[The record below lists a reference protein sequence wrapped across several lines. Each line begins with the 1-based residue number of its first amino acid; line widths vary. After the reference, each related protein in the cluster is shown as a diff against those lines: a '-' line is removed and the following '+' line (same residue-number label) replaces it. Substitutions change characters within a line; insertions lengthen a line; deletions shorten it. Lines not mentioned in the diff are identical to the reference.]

1 MYTQCPECL
10 TVYKLSGA
18 ELAAAR
24 GNVRCAHCNA
34 VFDALSTL
42 SEQLPPE
49 PIDLLERHVEL
60 AGPPQLALCVF
71 RPLNGL
77 QGSLQFDFDE
87 RPRAHERAPK
97 PPRFARSRRHSQR
110 RNAPWLAAS
119 IVLMLTLATQV
130 AWVERANWMNKASL
144 RPWLE
149 SACARLACALPL
161 RRDDELLQLA
171 SRDIRPHPS
180 VPGALII
187 SATLHNVADFAQPF
201 PNVEITLSDL
211 DERRIAMRRF
221 LPDEY
226 IPDARAR
233 SAGLAPAANA
243 SLVFEV
249 ADPGKNA
256 VAFEFRFD

>member
-10 TVYKLSGA
+10 TVFKLSGA

-24 GNVRCAHCNA
+24 GHVRCAYCNA
-34 VFDALSTL
+34 VFDALLTL
-42 SEQLPPE
+42 NEQLPTE
-49 PIDLLERHVEL
+49 PIGEL
-60 AGPPQLALCVF
+60 ARHSELDEPPQLAHSVF
-71 RPLNGL
+71 RPNQGL
-77 QGSLQFDFDE
+77 QNSFQFDSDE
-87 RPRAHERAPK
+87 RPHAYGRNKSTPQ
-97 PPRFARSRRHSQR
+97 FARTRRATEQR
-110 RNAPWLAAS
+110 NGRWIAAS
-119 IVLMLTLATQV
+119 IALLLLLIGEI
-130 AWVERANWMNKASL
+130 AWIERAGWMNDKRM

-149 SACARLACALPL
+149 TACATLHCQLPL
-161 RRDDELLQLA
+161 RQDDDLLQLA
-171 SRDIRPHPS
+171 SRDIRPHPT

-221 LPDEY
+221 HSAEY
-226 IPDARAR
+226 VPDARTRA
-233 SAGLAPAANA
+233 AGLAPSANA

-256 VAFEFRFD
+256 VAFEFKFD